1 MQLRIATFNV
11 ENLFSRPKALNQ
23 PTWKAG
29 QPAVDAAGELNSL
42 FAKDVYAPADQKR
55 MLKHLGD
62 QGLLATRPSGDFL
75 RLVKVRGRLFSL
87 AGGAPSLVAAGR
99 SSWVGWVEHKK
110 EAIADAAIEN
120 TARVIA
126 EVDPDVL
133 VCVEVEDRPTLERFH
148 DGVLAPLL
156 AAQGKAPL
164 PYAMV
169 IDGNDDRGIDVG
181 LLSRYPIDRIRPHVA
196 DRTAGGKPTFSRDCP
211 EYYVKLPNGKELA
224 VLPNHLASKGSDVSG
239 ARRKVQAAAVAAI
252 YQGVRATHELVVV
265 AGDLNDHPA
274 GGSLGAL
281 LTGTDLVD
289 AMALPAYAG
298 LSGTYQ
304 HARADQKLD
313 YLLLSPKLRAGVGA
327 VDVCRKGFYAPTKW
341 ASFPGVD
348 ATGRTQASDHHC
360 LWVEVGV

>member
-1 MQLRIATFNV
+1 LQLRIATFNV

-23 PTWKAG
+23 PTWQAG
-29 QPAVDAAGELNSL
+29 QPAVDAAGELNAL
-42 FAKDVYAPADQKR
+42 FNKDVYTPADQKR
-55 MLKHLGD
+55 MLKLLGD
-62 QGLLATRPSGDFL
+62 QGLLAGRPNGPYL

-87 AGGAPSLVAAGR
+87 AGGTPSIVATGR
-99 SSWVGWVEHKK
+99 DAWIGWVAHKPDR
-110 EAIADAAIEN
+110 ISDAAIEN

-181 LLSRYPIDRIRPHVA
+181 ILSRYPIDRMRSHVA
-196 DRTAGGKPTFSRDCP
+196 DRTAAGKPTFSRDCP
-211 EYYVKLPNGKELA
+211 EYYVRLPNGKELV
-224 VLPNHLASKGSDVSG
+224 VLPNHFASKGSDLKG
-239 ARRKVQAAAVAAI
+239 DRRKVQAAAVAGIVKA
-252 YQGVRATHELVVV
+252 VRATHELVVV

-289 AMALPAYAG
+289 AMALPVYTG
-298 LSGTYQ
+298 LPGTYE
-304 HARADQKLD
+304 HARAEQKLD
-313 YLLLSPKLRAGVGA
+313 YLLLSPKLRGQVAA

-348 ATGRTQASDHHC
+348 ATGRTEASDHHC
-360 LWVEVGV
+360 LWAEVGV